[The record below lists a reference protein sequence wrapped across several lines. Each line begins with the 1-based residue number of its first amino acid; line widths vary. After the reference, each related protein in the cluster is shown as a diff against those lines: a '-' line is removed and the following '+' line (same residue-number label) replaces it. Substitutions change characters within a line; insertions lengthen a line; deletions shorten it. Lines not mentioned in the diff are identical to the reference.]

1 MSIKFS
7 LFILILACALG
18 CTAQIN
24 SAFSSQCGQVDKVR
38 GPLAEEAANGNFH
51 VRRVEISGNATIRH
65 REFVKR
71 LTGVNEGDIFSIQSL
86 EKAVHRIAKMK
97 QIYPI
102 TMRDV
107 ELRLD
112 RNSRDVDILIC
123 VRERI
128 RK

>member
-7 LFILILACALG
+7 LFILILSCALG
-18 CTAQIN
+18 WSAQIN
-24 SAFSSQCGQVDKVR
+24 SAFSSHCGQVDKVR

-51 VRRVEISGNATIRH
+51 VRRVEISGNATTRH

>member
-1 MSIKFS
+1 MLIKFS
-7 LFILILACALG
+7 LLILILFCALG
-18 CTAQIN
+18 CSAQTN
-24 SAFSSQCGQVDKVR
+24 SAFASQCGQEDKVR
-38 GPLAEEAANGNFH
+38 GPLADEAANGNFH
-51 VRRVEISGNATIRH
+51 VRRVEISGNATTRH

-71 LTGVNEGDIFSIQSL
+71 LTGVNEADMFSIQNL

-112 RNSRDVDILIC
+112 RTSRDVDILIC

>member
-7 LFILILACALG
+7 LFILILSCALG
-18 CTAQIN
+18 CTAQTN
-24 SAFSSQCGQVDKVR
+24 SGSASRCGQEDVVR
-38 GPLAEEAANGNFH
+38 RALADEADFGKFH
-51 VRRVEISGNATIRH
+51 VRRVEISGNATTRH
-65 REFVKR
+65 REYVKR
-71 LTGVNEGDIFSIQSL
+71 LTGVNEGDMFSIQNL

-102 TMRDV
+102 TMRNI

-112 RNSRDVDILIC
+112 RTSRDVDILVC
-123 VRERI
+123 VRERV